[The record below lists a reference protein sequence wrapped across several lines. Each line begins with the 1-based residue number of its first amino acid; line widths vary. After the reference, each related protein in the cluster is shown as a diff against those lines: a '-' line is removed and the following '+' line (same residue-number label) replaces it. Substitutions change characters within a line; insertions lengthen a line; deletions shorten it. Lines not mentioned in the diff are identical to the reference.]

1 MKISRLT
8 TCVLAIAAGFGATQA
23 VGQANSTPPGDG
35 AQAGQSQPQA
45 PVFSKEEL
53 DAMLAPIALYPDALL
68 SQVLMA
74 ATYPLEIVQA
84 SRWSKSNGDKGG
96 EAAAN
101 MVVDQSWDASVKSL
115 VAFPNVLH
123 MMNDQLEWTQKVGD
137 AFLAQQGD
145 VMDAIQRLRAQ
156 AQAAGNLKSNEQ
168 QTIVTQ
174 GETIVI
180 QPAQPQVIYVPAY
193 NPTVVYGTWPYP
205 SYPPTYYPG
214 VASWYPGQSFV
225 SGLMWGTGVVAAG
238 AIFGSFNWGSRS
250 VDINVN
256 NYNRYSKNNFYN
268 TTNNRWRHDP
278 QHRGAVAYRDQ
289 ASRQQFSNRVPGA
302 DARQEFRGRT
312 NLQDGQ
318 RAQLA
323 DKRPDGAQ
331 RQQLADKRAD
341 GATRQQLAD
350 KRPDGAA
357 PKRDAIQQRAPEQ
370 RPAAAK
376 ADAFKGVD
384 SGRQQIDRGKASVA
398 SASRPHGGA
407 QQVANRG
414 GDRPQVNRAG
424 GGGGPQINRGGGGG
438 GGGGRAGRNR

>member
-1 MKISRLT
+1 MKPSRLT
-8 TCVLAIAAGFGATQA
+8 LSILAIAAGFGSAQA
-23 VGQANSTPPGDG
+23 MGQTSGTPPADG
-35 AQAGQSQPQA
+35 AQAGQNQPQA

-84 SRWSKSNGDKGG
+84 SRWSKANGDKGG

-101 MVVDQSWDASVKSL
+101 MVVDQNWDASVKSL
-115 VAFPNVLH
+115 VAFPKVLQ

-145 VMDAIQRLRAQ
+145 VMDSIQRLRTQ
-156 AQAAGNLKSNEQ
+156 AQKAGNLSSNEQ
-168 QTIVTQ
+168 QTVVTQ
-174 GETIVI
+174 GESIVI

-225 SGLMWGTGVVAAG
+225 NGLMWGTGVVAAG
-238 AIFGSFNWGSRS
+238 AIFGGFNWGGRS

-289 ASRQQFSNRVPGA
+289 ASRQQFGNRVPGA
-302 DARQEFRGRT
+302 DARQEFRGRAT
-312 NLQDGQ
+312 SNLDGQ
-318 RAQLA
+318 RSQLGDRRPDGMDRPQLA

-331 RQQLADKRAD
+331 RAQLAER
-341 GATRQQLAD
+341 
-350 KRPDGAA
+350 RPDGAA
-357 PKRDAIQQRAPEQ
+357 PKRDAIQQKAQEH
-370 RPAAAK
+370 RPAAPK
-376 ADAFKGVD
+376 ADAFKGID
-384 SGRQQIDRGKASVA
+384 AGRQQIDRGKASVA
-398 SASRPHGGA
+398 SANRPQGGA
-407 QQVANRG
+407 QQIANRG

-424 GGGGPQINRGGGGG
+424 GGGHQMNRGGG

>member
-1 MKISRLT
+1 MKTSRLT
-8 TCVLAIAAGFGATQA
+8 ACMIAIAASFITEQATAQTA
-23 VGQANSTPPGDG
+23 PPVDA
-35 AQAGQSQPQA
+35 AQAGQSQPAA

-74 ATYPLEIVQA
+74 STYPLEIVQA

-96 EAAAN
+96 ESAAN
-101 MVVDQSWDASVKSL
+101 MVADQSWDASVKSL
-115 VAFPNVLH
+115 VAFPKVLH

-137 AFLAQQGD
+137 AFLGQQGD
-145 VMDAIQRLRAQ
+145 VMESIQRLRVQ
-156 AQAAGNLKSNEQ
+156 AQKAGNLSSNEQ
-168 QTIVTQ
+168 QTVVTQ
-174 GETIVI
+174 GDSIVI
-180 QPAQPQVIYVPAY
+180 QPAQPQIIYVPAY

-225 SGLMWGTGVVAAG
+225 NGLMWGTGVAAAG

-289 ASRQQFSNRVPGA
+289 ASRQQFSKRVPGA
-302 DARQEFRGRT
+302 DAREEFRGRA

-323 DKRPDGAQ
+323 DRRPDGID
-331 RQQLADKRAD
+331 RSKLGDKKPDGSHRA
-341 GATRQQLAD
+341 QLAD
-350 KRPDGAA
+350 KRPDLGAQG
-357 PKRDAIQQRAPEQ
+357 PKRDAIQQ
-370 RPAAAK
+370 K
-376 ADAFKGVD
+376 AQEHRTTPKGDAFKGVD
-384 SGRQQIDRGKASVA
+384 TGRQQIDRGKASLA
-398 SASRPHGGA
+398 SASRPQGGL
-407 QQVANRG
+407 QQAANRG
-414 GDRPQVNRAG
+414 GDRPQINRG
-424 GGGGPQINRGGGGG
+424 GGDRPQINRGGGG
-438 GGGGRAGRNR
+438 RPGRNR

>member
-1 MKISRLT
+1 
-8 TCVLAIAAGFGATQA
+8 
-23 VGQANSTPPGDG
+23 
-35 AQAGQSQPQA
+35 
-45 PVFSKEEL
+45 
-53 DAMLAPIALYPDALL
+53 MLAPIALYPDALL

-145 VMDAIQRLRAQ
+145 VMDAIQRLRAK

-225 SGLMWGTGVVAAG
+225 SGLM
-238 AIFGSFNWGSRS
+238 
-250 VDINVN
+250 
-256 NYNRYSKNNFYN
+256 
-268 TTNNRWRHDP
+268 
-278 QHRGAVAYRDQ
+278 
-289 ASRQQFSNRVPGA
+289 
-302 DARQEFRGRT
+302 
-312 NLQDGQ
+312 
-318 RAQLA
+318 
-323 DKRPDGAQ
+323 
-331 RQQLADKRAD
+331 
-341 GATRQQLAD
+341 
-350 KRPDGAA
+350 
-357 PKRDAIQQRAPEQ
+357 
-370 RPAAAK
+370 
-376 ADAFKGVD
+376 
-384 SGRQQIDRGKASVA
+384 
-398 SASRPHGGA
+398 
-407 QQVANRG
+407 
-414 GDRPQVNRAG
+414 
-424 GGGGPQINRGGGGG
+424 
-438 GGGGRAGRNR
+438 

>member
-1 MKISRLT
+1 MKTSRLT
-8 TCVLAIAAGFGATQA
+8 ACMIAIASSFITEQAT
-23 VGQANSTPPGDG
+23 
-35 AQAGQSQPQA
+35 AQAAPPVDAAQTGQSQPAA

-74 ATYPLEIVQA
+74 STYPLEIVQA

-96 EAAAN
+96 ESAAN
-101 MVVDQSWDASVKSL
+101 MVADQSWDASVKSL
-115 VAFPNVLH
+115 VAFPKVLH

-137 AFLAQQGD
+137 AFLGQQDD
-145 VMDAIQRLRAQ
+145 VMESIQRLRVQ
-156 AQAAGNLKSNEQ
+156 AQKAGNLSSNEQ
-168 QTIVTQ
+168 QTVVTQ
-174 GETIVI
+174 GDSIVI
-180 QPAQPQVIYVPAY
+180 QPAQPQIIYVPAY

-225 SGLMWGTGVVAAG
+225 NGLMWGTGVAAAG

-289 ASRQQFSNRVPGA
+289 ASRQQFSKRVPGA
-302 DARQEFRGRT
+302 DAREEFRGRA

-323 DKRPDGAQ
+323 DRRPDGID
-331 RQQLADKRAD
+331 RSKLGDKKPDGSHRA
-341 GATRQQLAD
+341 QLAD
-350 KRPDGAA
+350 KRPELGTQG
-357 PKRDAIQQRAPEQ
+357 PKGDAIQQKAQEHRATP
-370 RPAAAK
+370 K
-376 ADAFKGVD
+376 GDAFKGVD
-384 SGRQQIDRGKASVA
+384 TGRQQIDRGKASLA
-398 SASRPHGGA
+398 SASRPQGGL
-407 QQVANRG
+407 QQGANRG
-414 GDRPQVNRAG
+414 GDRPQINRG
-424 GGGGPQINRGGGGG
+424 GGDRPQINRGGGGG
-438 GGGGRAGRNR
+438 GGRPGRNR